1 MNYLIDIQNV
11 SDKRLPLTR
20 VEIRNIAALTL
31 QDHKTRAELT
41 LRIVQPEEMQA
52 LNHQYRQ
59 QNKTTNVLA
68 FPSALPESIE
78 LSHPFLGDIIICSEV
93 MRQESKQLHKTLKA
107 HWSLIV
113 IHGIL
118 HLLGYD
124 HINSTDARVMQAL
137 EIQVL
142 AKLGYSN
149 PYDDIEDNKVD

>member
-31 QDHKTRAELT
+31 QDHKARAELT
-41 LRIVQPEEMQA
+41 IRIVQPEEMQA

-68 FPSALPESIE
+68 FPSVLPESIE
-78 LSHPFLGDIIICSEV
+78 LSHPFLGDIIICFEV
-93 MRQESKQLHKTLKA
+93 MRQESKQLRKTLKA
-107 HWSLIV
+107 HWSLII

-124 HINSTDARVMQAL
+124 HIKNTDARIMQAL
-137 EIQVL
+137 EIQTL